1 MKLSKAQ
8 FKQIATLCDVPHFK
22 KGCKPVNPQFGNSQS
37 NGTKAD
43 KKSVNEKNRRR
54 NKKAAAKSDVQ
65 QGRDRLFDKL
75 CVAHG
80 LPEPVHEYEFA
91 ETIGRQWA
99 FDYLFDGWLAV
110 EKQGGIW
117 INGHHS
123 GGQNQIDDMEK
134 KNHAVLLGFCVLE
147 FTPEQF
153 NDGSAFAFIRRV
165 LEAKEEQ
172 T

>member
-1 MKLSKAQ
+1 MKLTKAQ
-8 FKQIATLCDVPHFK
+8 IKQIATLCDLPDFK
-22 KGCKPVNPQFGNSQS
+22 KGCKPTNPQFGNSQS
-37 NGTKAD
+37 SGSKKD
-43 KKSVNEKNRRR
+43 KKAIHEKNRRR
-54 NKKAAAKSDVQ
+54 NKKIAANSDVY

-91 ETIGRQWA
+91 TSIGRKWR

-110 EKQGGIW
+110 EKQGGVW
-117 INGHHS
+117 SNGHHS

-134 KNHAVLLGFCVLE
+134 KNHAVLMGYAVLE

-165 LEAKEEQ
+165 LEGEEQ
-172 T
+172 